1 MGKKRRSWSTNEKLQ
16 ILREGDLYGM
26 TETMRRHNLSSSMYY
41 KWKAQ
46 LLGAKTSN
54 SAGQT
59 ASEVDIEKVEL
70 EEEIAR
76 LRKVIADQA
85 VALSIKNE
93 LLKKTALRSK
103 TNEKL

>member
-16 ILREGDLYGM
+16 ILREGELYGM
-26 TETMRRHNLSSSMYY
+26 TETMRRHNLSSSLYY

-46 LLGAKTSN
+46 LSGTGTSGRDVHI
-54 SAGQT
+54 S
-59 ASEVDIEKVEL
+59 SEAAIEKLEL
-70 EEEIAR
+70 EAEIAS

-103 TNEKL
+103 ISEK